1 MEIREIMDIQRKC
14 RKQAKKLTKQAYSK
28 YDAIWTDGIQITPEL
43 QAMGENVI
51 GRINAKMPNMLMHK
65 EERPD
70 IIQQAAKYGFEN
82 GQALVDY
89 LLAYE
94 PRKTFEERQ
103 YQSLLINSLIGCLP
117 EEIEMAS
124 QMPTGA
130 IMSIIRRCRSMA
142 KEMTEQAYEKYDEV
156 WAGKIRITPEL
167 HKHGKEVIS
176 ELNRKMPNM
185 LTHNPMCSALDQV
198 AMEYKFD
205 SSQELVDWLL
215 DYKPRTSYLENICDT
230 LVRQEL
236 GLPEEEYEMPMNDFA
251 NYGEVDEV
259 PF

>member
-14 RKQAKKLTKQAYSK
+14 RKQAKEMTKQAYSK

-51 GRINAKMPNMLMHK
+51 GRINKKMPNMLMHK
-65 EERPD
+65 EGRPD
-70 IIQQAAKYGFEN
+70 IAQLAVKYRFASS
-82 GQALVDY
+82 QALVDY

-103 YQSLLINSLIGCLP
+103 YQSLLINSLIGCSP

-130 IMSIIRRCRSMA
+130 IMSIIRRCREMA
-142 KEMTEQAYEKYDEV
+142 RDMMEQAYEKYDEI

-167 HKHGKEVIS
+167 HKHGKEIIS

-236 GLPEEEYEMPMNDFA
+236 GLPEEEYEMPINEFA
-251 NYGEVDEV
+251 NNVEVDEV